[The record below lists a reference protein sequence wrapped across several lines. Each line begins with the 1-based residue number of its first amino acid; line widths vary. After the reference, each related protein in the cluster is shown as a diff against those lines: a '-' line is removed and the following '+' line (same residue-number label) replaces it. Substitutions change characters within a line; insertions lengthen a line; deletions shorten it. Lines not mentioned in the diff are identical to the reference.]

1 MILARV
7 WTLWYSSGFG
17 DLASMILALIKLMAS
32 NRDVLSMGVFFIEV

>member
-17 DLASMILALIKLMAS
+17 DLISMILALIKLMAS
-32 NRDVLSMGVFFIEV
+32 NRDVLSVGVFFIAV